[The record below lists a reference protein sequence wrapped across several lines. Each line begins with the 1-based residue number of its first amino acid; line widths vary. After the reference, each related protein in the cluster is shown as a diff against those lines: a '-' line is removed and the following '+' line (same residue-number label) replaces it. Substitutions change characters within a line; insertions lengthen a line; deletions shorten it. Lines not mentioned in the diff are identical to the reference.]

1 MAKRTLPPSA
11 FALPGLSKD
20 TNKPFGVSSTRDGF
34 GFSSANKVPRTN
46 ARGAK
51 LDNSN
56 DSTSLVDERGSLLPP
71 HTNHTLENLTK
82 TRPRSPGRRSPSPL
96 ARRKFELDSN
106 LSLSS
111 EANKPQTSIKDHK
124 DAHSLKER
132 LNASPALILSN
143 DVGLSVSSSELS
155 PVMSRASP
163 RIGNKSRP
171 EVLPKP
177 DRTRIRANR
186 DVVAEKSVS
195 NATRVLNDPKILFE
209 DEGDHNGPP
218 PLPSSP
224 PPLED
229 DEILGSLANDTLS
242 EESKHSLKASEFVK
256 TAKPADKTNFD
267 LSTKVGNP
275 IKSPSEVNGL
285 NGTTNGYYSSSSRI
299 AKWQGYGRNSSQD
312 SLSLSMPKIGA
323 SAPKIGTGIP
333 DRQSSLDSAITSRL
347 SKYETPYSSRQR
359 KPVEKSLSANRRRF
373 KPVTLTESE
382 KSDLENNKESVNSSV
397 DLHKANTNQNRPTY
411 ERLRDIQAGKNS
423 IDSLPRDPNKGT
435 DVVSQPLSL
444 SGINKE
450 HGLQGNSVMSGGN
463 VKMIAGHSSVPSEA
477 SSGINI
483 GKFRQRPGSP
493 DLSSV
498 RRTTSPEPSV
508 VVEYDSNN
516 YTERVSDVES
526 NRNVTSVSSDVRT
539 SNRTEPN
546 EFKSGSS
553 IINENEVKESAS
565 NSDRDSTLTK
575 QHGSLGLTLPRV
587 VIEYD
592 GVVVNDPL
600 IDGYDTEETSDEGK
614 KMMSSSI
621 GEAQNS
627 YVADEIEDMSDGS
640 LDSEDDLVLGDYGI
654 SSDEEDVEDLTF
666 RDEDGT
672 FDDAEREK
680 AEETVKGRCFGL
692 ICKCHHWK
700 VFRCAPLG

>member
-1 MAKRTLPPSA
+1 MPPSA

-20 TNKPFGVSSTRDGF
+20 TTKRFGVSSARDGL
-34 GFSSANKVPRTN
+34 GFSSANNVSRTN
-46 ARGAK
+46 TRGSK
-51 LDNSN
+51 SDSSN

-96 ARRKFELDSN
+96 ARRKFENDSS
-106 LSLSS
+106 LGLSS
-111 EANKPQTSIKDHK
+111 EPNKPQTSIKDHK
-124 DAHSLKER
+124 DVYSMKER

-155 PVMSRASP
+155 PVMSRAST
-163 RIGNKSRP
+163 RIGNENRANRP

-177 DRTRIRANR
+177 DRTRIRANG
-186 DVVAEKSVS
+186 DVMAEKSVS

-209 DEGDHNGPP
+209 DEGDHSGPP

-224 PPLED
+224 PPIEED
-229 DEILGSLANDTLS
+229 EFLGSLANDTLNK
-242 EESKHSLKASEFVK
+242 ELKHSLKASEFAK
-256 TAKPADKTNFD
+256 TARTVEKTNFD
-267 LSTKVGNP
+267 LSTKGANP

-285 NGTTNGYYSSSSRI
+285 NRTTNDNYSSSSRI
-299 AKWQGYGRNSSQD
+299 AKWQGYGRNSSED
-312 SLSLSMPKIGA
+312 RLASSMPKIRAGV
-323 SAPKIGTGIP
+323 SKIGTGIP
-333 DRQSSLDSAITSRL
+333 DRQSSLDSAVTSRL

-382 KSDLENNKESVNSSV
+382 KSTLENSKESENSA
-397 DLHKANTNQNRPTY
+397 DLHKANANQNTPTY
-411 ERLRDIQAGKNS
+411 ERLHDIQTGKSS
-423 IDSLPRDPNKGT
+423 IDSLPRDHNKGT
-435 DVVSQPLSL
+435 DVVSQPSRL
-444 SGINKE
+444 SGSTSF
-450 HGLQGNSVMSGGN
+450 LSGEN
-463 VKMIAGHSSVPSEA
+463 VRMISGQSSVPSVA

-483 GKFRQRPGSP
+483 DKSRPRPGFS
-493 DLSSV
+493 DLSSL
-498 RRTTSPEPSV
+498 RRTTSSEPSV

-516 YTERVSDVES
+516 YTERVSDGES
-526 NRNVTSVSSDVRT
+526 NRNATSVSSDVRT
-539 SNRTEPN
+539 SNRDESN
-546 EFKSGSS
+546 QFKSGSS
-553 IINENEVKESAS
+553 IISENEIKKGAS
-565 NSDRDSTLTK
+565 DSDRNSKLTK

-621 GEAQNS
+621 SEAQDS
-627 YVADEIEDMSDGS
+627 YIADEIDNLSDGS
-640 LDSEDDLVLGDYGI
+640 LDSEDDIVLGDYGI
-654 SSDEEDVEDLTF
+654 SSDEEDVEDLTM

-672 FDDAEREK
+672 FDDSEREK
-680 AEETVKGRCFGL
+680 VEETVKGSCLLFDL
-692 ICKCHHWK
+692 
-700 VFRCAPLG
+700 

>member
-1 MAKRTLPPSA
+1 MPPSA

-20 TNKPFGVSSTRDGF
+20 TTKRFGVSSARDGL
-34 GFSSANKVPRTN
+34 GFSSANNVSRTN
-46 ARGAK
+46 TRGSK
-51 LDNSN
+51 SDSSN

-96 ARRKFELDSN
+96 ARRKFENDSS
-106 LSLSS
+106 LGLSS
-111 EANKPQTSIKDHK
+111 EPNKPQTSIKDHK
-124 DAHSLKER
+124 DVYSMKER

-155 PVMSRASP
+155 PVMSRAST
-163 RIGNKSRP
+163 RIGNENRANRP

-177 DRTRIRANR
+177 DRTRIRANG
-186 DVVAEKSVS
+186 DVMAEKSVS

-209 DEGDHNGPP
+209 DEGDHSGPP

-224 PPLED
+224 PPIEED
-229 DEILGSLANDTLS
+229 EFLGSLANDTLNK
-242 EESKHSLKASEFVK
+242 ELKHSLKASEFAK
-256 TAKPADKTNFD
+256 TARTVEKTNFD
-267 LSTKVGNP
+267 LSTKGANP

-285 NGTTNGYYSSSSRI
+285 NRTTNDNYSSSSRI
-299 AKWQGYGRNSSQD
+299 AKWQGYGRNSSED
-312 SLSLSMPKIGA
+312 RLASSMPKIRAGV
-323 SAPKIGTGIP
+323 SKIGTGIP
-333 DRQSSLDSAITSRL
+333 DRQSSLDSAVTSRL

-382 KSDLENNKESVNSSV
+382 KSTLENSKESENSA
-397 DLHKANTNQNRPTY
+397 DLHKANANQNTPTY
-411 ERLRDIQAGKNS
+411 ERLHDIQTGKSS
-423 IDSLPRDPNKGT
+423 IDSLPRDHNKGT
-435 DVVSQPLSL
+435 DVVSQPSRL
-444 SGINKE
+444 SGSTSF
-450 HGLQGNSVMSGGN
+450 LSGEN
-463 VKMIAGHSSVPSEA
+463 VRMISGQSSVPSVA

-483 GKFRQRPGSP
+483 DKSTCRPRPGFS
-493 DLSSV
+493 DLSSL

-516 YTERVSDVES
+516 YTERVSDGES
-526 NRNVTSVSSDVRT
+526 NRNATSVRSDVRT
-539 SNRTEPN
+539 SNRDESN
-546 EFKSGSS
+546 QFKSGSS
-553 IINENEVKESAS
+553 IISENEIKEGAS
-565 NSDRDSTLTK
+565 DSDRNSKLTK
-575 QHGSLGLTLPRV
+575 RHGSLGLTLPRV

-621 GEAQNS
+621 SEARDS
-627 YVADEIEDMSDGS
+627 YIADEIDNLSDGS
-640 LDSEDDLVLGDYGI
+640 LDSEDDIVLGDYGI
-654 SSDEEDVEDLTF
+654 SSDEEDVEDLTM

-672 FDDAEREK
+672 FDDSEREK
-680 AEETVKGRCFGL
+680 VEETVKGSCLLFDL
-692 ICKCHHWK
+692 
-700 VFRCAPLG
+700 

>member
-1 MAKRTLPPSA
+1 MPPSA

-20 TNKPFGVSSTRDGF
+20 TTKRFGVSSARDGL
-34 GFSSANKVPRTN
+34 GFSSANNVSRTN
-46 ARGAK
+46 TRGSK
-51 LDNSN
+51 SDNSN

-96 ARRKFELDSN
+96 ARRKFENDSS
-106 LSLSS
+106 LGLSS
-111 EANKPQTSIKDHK
+111 EPNKPQTSIKDHK
-124 DAHSLKER
+124 DVYSMKER

-155 PVMSRASP
+155 PVMSRAST
-163 RIGNKSRP
+163 RIGNENRANRP

-177 DRTRIRANR
+177 DRTRIRANG
-186 DVVAEKSVS
+186 DVMAEKSVS

-209 DEGDHNGPP
+209 DEGDHSGPP

-224 PPLED
+224 PPIEED
-229 DEILGSLANDTLS
+229 EFLGSLANDTLNK
-242 EESKHSLKASEFVK
+242 ELKHSLKASEFAK
-256 TAKPADKTNFD
+256 TARTVEKTNFD
-267 LSTKVGNP
+267 LSTKGANP

-285 NGTTNGYYSSSSRI
+285 NGTTNDNYSSSSRI
-299 AKWQGYGRNSSQD
+299 AKWQGYGRNSSED
-312 SLSLSMPKIGA
+312 RLASSMPKIRAGV
-323 SAPKIGTGIP
+323 SKIGTGIP
-333 DRQSSLDSAITSRL
+333 ERQSSLDSAVTSRL

-382 KSDLENNKESVNSSV
+382 KSTLENSKESENSA
-397 DLHKANTNQNRPTY
+397 DLHKANANQNTPTY
-411 ERLRDIQAGKNS
+411 ERLHDIQTGKSS
-423 IDSLPRDPNKGT
+423 IDSLPRDHNKGT
-435 DVVSQPLSL
+435 DVVSQPSRL
-444 SGINKE
+444 SGSTSF
-450 HGLQGNSVMSGGN
+450 LSGEN
-463 VKMIAGHSSVPSEA
+463 VRMISGQSSVPSVA

-483 GKFRQRPGSP
+483 DKSTCRPRPGFS
-493 DLSSV
+493 DLSSL
-498 RRTTSPEPSV
+498 RRTTSSEPSV

-516 YTERVSDVES
+516 YTERVSDGES
-526 NRNVTSVSSDVRT
+526 NRNATSVSSDVRT
-539 SNRTEPN
+539 SNRDESN

-553 IINENEVKESAS
+553 ILSENEIKEGAS
-565 NSDRDSTLTK
+565 DSDRNSKLTK
-575 QHGSLGLTLPRV
+575 RHGSLGLTLPRV

-621 GEAQNS
+621 SEAQGS
-627 YVADEIEDMSDGS
+627 YIADEIDNLSDGS
-640 LDSEDDLVLGDYGI
+640 LNSEDDIVLGDYGI
-654 SSDEEDVEDLTF
+654 SSDEEDVEDLTM

-672 FDDAEREK
+672 FDDSEREK
-680 AEETVKGRCFGL
+680 VEETVKGSCLLFDL
-692 ICKCHHWK
+692 
-700 VFRCAPLG
+700 

>member
-20 TNKPFGVSSTRDGF
+20 TKKPFGVSSTRDGF
-34 GFSSANKVPRTN
+34 GFSSANNVSRAN
-46 ARGAK
+46 ARVSK

-56 DSTSLVDERGSLLPP
+56 DSTSLVDERGSFLPP
-71 HTNHTLENLTK
+71 HTDHTLENLTK
-82 TRPRSPGRRSPSPL
+82 TRPRNPGRRSPSPL
-96 ARRKFELDSN
+96 ARRKLEHDSN

-111 EANKPQTSIKDHK
+111 EPNKPQTSIKDHK
-124 DAHSLKER
+124 DVYSLKER
-132 LNASPALILSN
+132 LNASSALILSN

-163 RIGNKSRP
+163 RIGNTDGTNRP

-177 DRTRIRANR
+177 NRTRIRANG

-195 NATRVLNDPKILFE
+195 DATRVLNDPKILFE
-209 DEGDHNGPP
+209 DEGNHSGPP

-229 DEILGSLANDTLS
+229 DEILGSLANDTLN
-242 EESKHSLKASEFVK
+242 EELKHSLKTSEFVK
-256 TAKPADKTNFD
+256 TAKAAEKTNFD
-267 LSTKVGNP
+267 LSTKVDNP

-285 NGTTNGYYSSSSRI
+285 NRTTNDYYSSSSRI
-299 AKWQGYGRNSSQD
+299 AKWQGYGRNSSED
-312 SLSLSMPKIGA
+312 SLASSMPKIGA
-323 SAPKIGTGIP
+323 SVPKIGTGIP

-382 KSDLENNKESVNSSV
+382 KSDSENNKESVHSSV
-397 DLHKANTNQNRPTY
+397 DLHKANANQNRPAY
-411 ERLRDIQAGKNS
+411 ERLPDKQTGKSS
-423 IDSLPRDPNKGT
+423 IDSLPRNSNKGT
-435 DVVSQPLSL
+435 DVVSQPFGS
-444 SGINKE
+444 SGITKE
-450 HGLQGNSVMSGGN
+450 HALQGNSFMSGDN
-463 VKMIAGHSSVPSEA
+463 VKMIPGHSSVPSVT
-477 SSGINI
+477 SSGIDVD
-483 GKFRQRPGSP
+483 KSRQRPGSP
-493 DLSSV
+493 DLSGV
-498 RRTTSPEPSV
+498 RRTTFPEPSV

-516 YTERVSDVES
+516 YTERASDVKS
-526 NRNVTSVSSDVRT
+526 NRNETSVSSDVRT
-539 SNRTEPN
+539 PNRTEPN

-553 IINENEVKESAS
+553 IISENEIKESVS
-565 NSDRDSTLTK
+565 NSDRNSKLTK
-575 QHGSLGLTLPRV
+575 LKQRGSLGLTLPRV

-621 GEAQNS
+621 GETQDS
-627 YVADEIEDMSDGS
+627 YIADDIEDMSDGS
-640 LDSEDDLVLGDYGI
+640 LDSEDDIVLGDYGI
-654 SSDEEDVEDLTF
+654 SSDEEDVEDITF

-672 FDDAEREK
+672 FDDSEREK
-680 AEETVKGRCFGL
+680 VEETMTGRYLNCL
-692 ICKCHHWK
+692 ICKCHH
-700 VFRCAPLG
+700 

>member
-1 MAKRTLPPSA
+1 MHPSA

-20 TNKPFGVSSTRDGF
+20 TTKRFGVSSARDGL
-34 GFSSANKVPRTN
+34 GFSSANNVSRTN
-46 ARGAK
+46 TRGSK
-51 LDNSN
+51 SDNSN

-96 ARRKFELDSN
+96 ARRKFENDSS
-106 LSLSS
+106 LGLSS
-111 EANKPQTSIKDHK
+111 EPNKPQTSIKDHK
-124 DAHSLKER
+124 DVYSMKER

-155 PVMSRASP
+155 PVMSRAST
-163 RIGNKSRP
+163 RIGNENRANRP

-177 DRTRIRANR
+177 DRTRIRANG
-186 DVVAEKSVS
+186 DVMAEKSVS

-209 DEGDHNGPP
+209 DEGDHSGPP

-224 PPLED
+224 PPIEED
-229 DEILGSLANDTLS
+229 EFLGSLANDTLNK
-242 EESKHSLKASEFVK
+242 ELKHSLKASEFAK
-256 TAKPADKTNFD
+256 TARTVEKTNFD
-267 LSTKVGNP
+267 LSTKGANP

-285 NGTTNGYYSSSSRI
+285 IRTTNDNYSSSSRI
-299 AKWQGYGRNSSQD
+299 AKWQGYGRNSSED
-312 SLSLSMPKIGA
+312 RLASSMPKIRAGV
-323 SAPKIGTGIP
+323 SKIGTGIP
-333 DRQSSLDSAITSRL
+333 DRQSSLDSAVTSRM

-382 KSDLENNKESVNSSV
+382 KSTSENSKESENSA
-397 DLHKANTNQNRPTY
+397 DLHKANANQNTPTY
-411 ERLRDIQAGKNS
+411 ERLHDIQTGKSS
-423 IDSLPRDPNKGT
+423 IDSLPRDHNKGT
-435 DVVSQPLSL
+435 DVVSQPSRL
-444 SGINKE
+444 SGSTSF
-450 HGLQGNSVMSGGN
+450 LSGEN
-463 VKMIAGHSSVPSEA
+463 VRMISGQSSVPSVA

-483 GKFRQRPGSP
+483 DKSTCRPRPGFS
-493 DLSSV
+493 DLSSL

-516 YTERVSDVES
+516 YTERVSDGES
-526 NRNVTSVSSDVRT
+526 NRNATSVSSDVRT
-539 SNRTEPN
+539 SNRDESN
-546 EFKSGSS
+546 QFKSGSS
-553 IINENEVKESAS
+553 IISENEIKEGAS
-565 NSDRDSTLTK
+565 DSDRNSKLTK
-575 QHGSLGLTLPRV
+575 RHGSLGLTLPRV

-621 GEAQNS
+621 SEAQDS
-627 YVADEIEDMSDGS
+627 YIADEIDNLSDGS
-640 LDSEDDLVLGDYGI
+640 LDSEDDIVLGDYGI
-654 SSDEEDVEDLTF
+654 SSDEEDVEDLTM

-672 FDDAEREK
+672 FDDSEREK
-680 AEETVKGRCFGL
+680 VEETVKGSCLLFDL
-692 ICKCHHWK
+692 
-700 VFRCAPLG
+700 

>member
-1 MAKRTLPPSA
+1 MHPSA

-20 TNKPFGVSSTRDGF
+20 TTKRFGVSSARDGL
-34 GFSSANKVPRTN
+34 GFSSANNVSRTN
-46 ARGAK
+46 ARGSK
-51 LDNSN
+51 SDNSN

-96 ARRKFELDSN
+96 ARRKFENDSS
-106 LSLSS
+106 LGLSS
-111 EANKPQTSIKDHK
+111 EPNKPQTSIKDHK
-124 DAHSLKER
+124 DVYSMKER

-155 PVMSRASP
+155 PVMSRAST
-163 RIGNKSRP
+163 RIGNENRANRP

-177 DRTRIRANR
+177 DRTRIRTNG
-186 DVVAEKSVS
+186 DVMAEKSVS

-209 DEGDHNGPP
+209 DEGDHSGPP

-224 PPLED
+224 PPIEED
-229 DEILGSLANDTLS
+229 EFLGSLANDTLNK
-242 EESKHSLKASEFVK
+242 ELKHSLKASEFAK
-256 TAKPADKTNFD
+256 TARTVEKTNFD
-267 LSTKVGNP
+267 LSTKGANP

-285 NGTTNGYYSSSSRI
+285 NGTTNDNYSSSSRI
-299 AKWQGYGRNSSQD
+299 AKWQGYGRNSSED
-312 SLSLSMPKIGA
+312 RLASSMPKIRAGV
-323 SAPKIGTGIP
+323 SKIGTGIP
-333 DRQSSLDSAITSRL
+333 DRQSSLDSAVTSRL

-382 KSDLENNKESVNSSV
+382 KSTLENSKESENSA
-397 DLHKANTNQNRPTY
+397 DLHKANANQNTPTY
-411 ERLRDIQAGKNS
+411 ERLHDIQTGKSS
-423 IDSLPRDPNKGT
+423 IDSLPRDHNKGT
-435 DVVSQPLSL
+435 DVVSQPSRL
-444 SGINKE
+444 SGSTSF
-450 HGLQGNSVMSGGN
+450 LSGEN
-463 VKMIAGHSSVPSEA
+463 VRMISGQSSVPSVA

-483 GKFRQRPGSP
+483 DKSRPRPGFS
-493 DLSSV
+493 DLSSL

-516 YTERVSDVES
+516 YTERVSDGES
-526 NRNVTSVSSDVRT
+526 NRNATSVSFDVRT
-539 SNRTEPN
+539 SNRDESN

-553 IINENEVKESAS
+553 IISENEIKEGAS
-565 NSDRDSTLTK
+565 DSDRNSKLTK
-575 QHGSLGLTLPRV
+575 RHGSLGLTLPRV

-621 GEAQNS
+621 SEAQDS
-627 YVADEIEDMSDGS
+627 YIADEIDNLSDGS
-640 LDSEDDLVLGDYGI
+640 LDSEDDIVLGDYGI
-654 SSDEEDVEDLTF
+654 SSDEEDVEDLTM

-672 FDDAEREK
+672 FDDSEREK
-680 AEETVKGRCFGL
+680 VEETVKGSCLLFDL
-692 ICKCHHWK
+692 
-700 VFRCAPLG
+700 